1 MGPVLQETTGTD
13 NRTTAVNGAC
23 IPGVPPGPSIQM
35 MSAAF
40 AAIPI
45 NLQDV
50 ADYDRWLVLE
60 AELTPLAP
68 KIKEHAELRKKIL
81 ARFPNLAPNLADT
94 VNGTDADIWISPC
107 DNERKITDA
116 GKRRLH
122 KLWGLSLFRKNAWFA
137 LKQLPDPDDAQNLF
151 TVKERT
157 GPRHLKALPR
167 LRPAA

>member
-1 MGPVLQETTGTD
+1 MGPVLQETVG
-13 NRTTAVNGAC
+13 AESSSSAANGVC
-23 IPGVPPGPSIQM
+23 IPGPGPSIQT

-50 ADYDRWLVLE
+50 ADYDRWLALE

-68 KIKEHAELRKKIL
+68 KIKEQAELRKKIL
-81 ARFPNLAPNLADT
+81 ARFPNLAPNKADT

-107 DNERKITDA
+107 DNARTITDA
-116 GKRRLH
+116 GKRELH
-122 KLWGLSLFRKNAWFA
+122 KLWGLRLFRKNASFT
-137 LKQLPDPDDAQNLF
+137 LKQLPDEKDPQGLY
-151 TVKERT
+151 TVQERT

-167 LRPAA
+167 LKPAA